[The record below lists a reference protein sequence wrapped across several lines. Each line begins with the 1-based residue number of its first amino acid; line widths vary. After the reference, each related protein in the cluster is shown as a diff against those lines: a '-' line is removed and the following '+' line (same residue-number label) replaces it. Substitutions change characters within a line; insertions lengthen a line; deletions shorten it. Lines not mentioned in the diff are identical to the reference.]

1 MISHIYRS
9 YFYEYLLGSTI
20 VAAAGLVLFAW
31 RIKKLEDP
39 EKIRTWKI
47 WWLTAFLLSVF
58 GLGGLWFLRYGLGGM
73 TAM

>member
-58 GLGGLWFLRYGLGGM
+58 VLGGLWFLRYGLGGM

>member
-20 VAAAGLVLFAW
+20 VAVAGLVWIAW

-58 GLGGLWFLRYGLGGM
+58 VLGGLWFLRYGLGGM

>member
-1 MISHIYRS
+1 MISDIYRS

-20 VAAAGLVLFAW
+20 VAAAGLVWFAW

-39 EKIRTWKI
+39 EEIRTWKI
-47 WWLTAFLLSVF
+47 SWLTAFLLSVF
-58 GLGGLWFLRYGLGGM
+58 VLGGGWFLRYLFGGM